1 MLHSAIEKTFIQP
14 ARQLLRG
21 RYAVQFDVGHMR
33 FNVALSD
40 RQSNDMSSTRDPPRL
55 AIHPVRG
62 TLFE

>member
-33 FNVALSD
+33 FDVALSEG
-40 RQSNDMSSTRDPPRL
+40 QPL
-55 AIHPVRG
+55 
-62 TLFE
+62 